1 MKLNYKKKK
10 DEIVELSKSEEEKLK
25 FEKEQIEK
33 QNKAMLYE
41 KRKKKIQIF

>member
-25 FEKEQIEK
+25 FEKRT
-33 QNKAMLYE
+33 N
-41 KRKKKIQIF
+41 RKTK